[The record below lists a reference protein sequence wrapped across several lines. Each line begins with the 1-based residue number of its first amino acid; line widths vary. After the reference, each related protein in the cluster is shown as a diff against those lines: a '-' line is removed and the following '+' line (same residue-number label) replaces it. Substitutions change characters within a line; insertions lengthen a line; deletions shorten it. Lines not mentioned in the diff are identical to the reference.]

1 MRNASAIASLR
12 AQIARIEGQSR
23 HEGGVLPFGLP
34 VLDAKLPG
42 GGLALGALHEVVGGG
57 PGTVDG
63 AAAALFSAG
72 IAARTEGPV
81 FWICTQPDLFAPSLA
96 QAGLPPDRV
105 IYVEAGDDKTVL
117 ACTEEAL
124 RHGSLGAVVAEVAAL
139 NMTAS
144 RRLQLAVEGKRTIG
158 IALRRW
164 RRQADAADFGHLRCC
179 HCLGGKS
186 ENEVSRLRL
195 YFGNGASGSP
205 RLASHL
211 RWVKSIW
218 VPDIGM

>member
-1 MRNASAIASLR
+1 M
-12 AQIARIEGQSR
+12 
-23 HEGGVLPFGLP
+23 
-34 VLDAKLPG
+34 
-42 GGLALGALHEVVGGG
+42 
-57 PGTVDG
+57 
-63 AAAALFSAG
+63 FSAG

-81 FWICTQPDLFAPSLA
+81 FWIWTQPDLFAPSLA

-144 RRLQLAVEGKRTIG
+144 RRLQLAVEGKQTIG

-164 RRQADAADFGHLRCC
+164 RRQADAADFGQPTSAVTRWR
-179 HCLGGKS
+179 
-186 ENEVSRLRL
+186 VSTLPSAPLPVRRVGRHRWLAAPAI
-195 YFGNGASGSP
+195 GAS
-205 RLASHL
+205 
-211 RWVKSIW
+211 
-218 VPDIGM
+218 